1 MFSKGVDLPRDGI
14 DVTARCEL
22 AGMDREVAL
31 VMLLVL
37 VLLLLLLLLFL
48 LFVDVAPRS
57 TANR

>member
-1 MFSKGVDLPRDGI
+1 MGVDLPRDGI

-22 AGMDREVAL
+22 AGMDLEVAL

-37 VLLLLLLLLFL
+37 LWVLLLLFL